1 VPRRIEMSKK
11 VWRKPE
17 FIVLAKSTPGE
28 DILTVCK
35 SVHGTVMVD
44 GVTGTG
50 QTCKVQ
56 QGVCG
61 ACQSE
66 GGKGGS

>member
-1 VPRRIEMSKK
+1 MKK
-11 VWRKPE
+11 VWTKPQ

-35 SVHGTVMVD
+35 SVNHSTAFI
-44 GVTGTG
+44 TGTELTG
-50 QTCKVQ
+50 QNCKQ
-56 QGVCG
+56 ASGVCG

>member
-1 VPRRIEMSKK
+1 MKK
-11 VWRKPE
+11 VWVKPQ

-35 SVHGTVMVD
+35 SVHYTGIAPVMGTD
-44 GVTGTG
+44 ATG
-50 QTCKVQ
+50 QTCKVA

>member
-1 VPRRIEMSKK
+1 MKK
-11 VWRKPE
+11 VWSKPQ

-35 SVHGTVMVD
+35 SVNHSVAMLDGMV
-44 GVTGTG
+44 GTG

>member
-1 VPRRIEMSKK
+1 MKK
-11 VWRKPE
+11 VWAKPQ

-35 SVHGTVMVD
+35 SVNHAVAQLD
-44 GVTGTG
+44 GDATTG
-50 QTCKVQ
+50 QTCKVNA
-56 QGVCG
+56 GVCG

>member
-1 VPRRIEMSKK
+1 MKK
-11 VWRKPE
+11 VWIKPQ

-35 SVHGTVMVD
+35 SVNHATAMVD

-50 QTCKVQ
+50 QMCKVQ

>member
-1 VPRRIEMSKK
+1 MKK
-11 VWRKPE
+11 VWVKPQ

-35 SVHGTVMVD
+35 SVHYSGTIIQD
-44 GVTGTG
+44 GTHTTG
-50 QTCKVQ
+50 QTCKVAV
-56 QGVCG
+56 GVCG

>member
-1 VPRRIEMSKK
+1 MKK
-11 VWRKPE
+11 VWVKPQ

-35 SVHGTVMVD
+35 SVNHSTAELDGSGGSGQLCKMQVGT
-44 GVTGTG
+44 
-50 QTCKVQ
+50 
-56 QGVCG
+56 CG

>member
-1 VPRRIEMSKK
+1 MKK
-11 VWRKPE
+11 VWVKPQ

-35 SVHGTVMVD
+35 SVNHSTAMVD
-44 GVTGTG
+44 GAVGTG
-50 QTCKVQ
+50 QLCKVQ

>member
-1 VPRRIEMSKK
+1 MEKR
-11 VWRKPE
+11 VWSKPE
-17 FIVLAKSTPGE
+17 LVILAKSTPGE

-35 SVHGTVMVD
+35 SVNHATAELEGTAS
-44 GVTGTG
+44 TG
-50 QTCKVQ
+50 QRCKMLT
-56 QGVCG
+56 GVCG

>member
-1 VPRRIEMSKK
+1 MGKR
-11 VWRKPE
+11 VWAKPE
-17 FIVLAKSTPGE
+17 LVILAKSTPGE

-35 SVHGTVMVD
+35 SVNHATAYID
-44 GVTGTG
+44 GSEGTG
-50 QTCKVQ
+50 QRCKVQ
-56 QGVCG
+56 MGVCG